1 MGGANR
7 RVGQCLSLFL
17 LLLRDSVKEELR
29 EEVVYDGLSAV
40 PQHIVRNLPPFTN
53 VSLRLVLSNPE
64 GRKESEELLVLTDED
79 GTSHRHHRW
88 RKCCCF
94 LNAASSHS
102 SWRCPCGF
110 HPGQQLRAADQ
121 SELEGTSADLRTHPH
136 LRGEL
141 TGDAAEEVAHGG
153 RAQIVG
159 RSGDCVTHNPPLV
172 TVSSLDLLQSPEL
185 LRHRV

>member
-7 RVGQCLSLFL
+7 RVEQYLSLFL
-17 LLLRDSVKEELR
+17 LLLRDSVKEEVR

-79 GTSHRHHRW
+79 GMSHRCHRW
-88 RKCCCF
+88 RKCCRF
-94 LNAASSHS
+94 LNSASSHS
-102 SWRCPCGF
+102 SWRCPCGL

-141 TGDAAEEVAHGG
+141 TGGAAEEVTHGG

-172 TVSSLDLLQSPEL
+172 TLSSPDLLQSPEL